1 MDQTVDSFRSVF
13 QEQSATWMANL
24 QPAAMWLL
32 ITLAT
37 ISITWRFIQ
46 IVLQGGKVELGDILV
61 ELVRLC
67 VLVGMVSYLIVNA
80 PYLTDLLLR
89 SAAAAA
95 AVATGT
101 SPVLDATAILDAGV
115 NIGEQ
120 LMEAAGVTTIIFA
133 ALAAF
138 LIVGLYAGI
147 AAFVLVC
154 YIEFYVVSA
163 AGILFLGLAGAPWT
177 SEIAKHYIQQLA
189 GSAAKLY
196 VLFLIVGL
204 GTQLV
209 GAWVVDENAEINFG
223 EILYLFGA
231 VLVLFCITFML
242 PAIVHGI
249 IAGSSVGAMGP
260 LAMMQTAM
268 SAATSLAG
276 GAFRAGMA
284 TKEAGAAAVAQAGA
298 SSLRGAAKAAG
309 GGMVGPARVAG
320 SVGKNLAAAAF
331 TTVAGKA
338 LAGSVAETLRA
349 QRVGGEAPATAP
361 GEGGTIKPSG
371 EGDG

>member
-32 ITLAT
+32 VTLAT
-37 ISITWRFIQ
+37 ISITWRLIL

-67 VLVGMVSYLIVNA
+67 VLVGMVSYLILNA

-101 SPVLDATAILDAGV
+101 NPVLDATAILDAGV

-154 YIEFYVVSA
+154 YVEFYVVSA

-209 GAWVVDENAEINFG
+209 GAWVVDDAEINFG
-223 EILYLFGA
+223 QILYLFGA

-268 SAATSLAG
+268 SAATTLAG

-284 TKEAGAAAVAQAGA
+284 TKEAGAATVAQMGA
-298 SSLRGAAKAAG
+298 SSLRGAAQAAG
-309 GGMVGPARVAG
+309 GGMGGAARVAG

-338 LAGSVAETLRA
+338 LTGSVAETLRA
-349 QRVGGEAPATAP
+349 QRVGAESPAAGP
-361 GEGGTIKPSG
+361 GEGGSISPSG